1 MRISEMYLHCLKNEL
16 GIIVFP
22 LINMRSVMVKR
33 QWQNYSP
40 EKKKKICERMSKKRL
55 ITLENNSELIERMRK
70 GMKKYWNNISP
81 ENKKIHSKSMSNG
94 MKKAWENADDT
105 FGSKL
110 NAFSKRCLIE
120 KDVPRINTYS
130 GVITESQMEEINT

>member
-33 QWQNYSP
+33 QWQNYTP
-40 EKKKKICERMSKKRL
+40 EERKKTCERMSKKRL

-105 FGSKL
+105 FGSRL